1 MKDPDFG
8 KEKDETHRMREGAP
22 WHEGDPQAPRQS
34 LLSRQT
40 NQI

>member
-22 WHEGDPQAPRQS
+22 QHEGDPLHPRQL